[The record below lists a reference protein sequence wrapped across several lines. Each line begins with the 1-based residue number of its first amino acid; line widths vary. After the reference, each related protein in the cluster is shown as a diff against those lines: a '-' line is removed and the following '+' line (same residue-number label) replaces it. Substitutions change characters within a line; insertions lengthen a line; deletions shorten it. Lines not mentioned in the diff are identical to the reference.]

1 MKRSV
6 QGTQRGQCAEL
17 ERALEETR
25 LLMAQAYNGFNT
37 VTDSELLDSYIYE
50 IQALR
55 CRYSY
60 LLRQRKET
68 EAELAPE
75 GRAAR
80 KSARKSLTPPATER
94 NDHGAALP
102 VA

>member
-1 MKRSV
+1 MGKR
-6 QGTQRGQCAEL
+6 GTKRNEL
-17 ERALEETR
+17 ERALGETR
-25 LLMAQAYNGFNT
+25 LLLAQAYNGFNE

-60 LLRQRKET
+60 LLRQRKEFAGARS
-68 EAELAPE
+68 EAERAE
-75 GRAAR
+75 GLPAAV
-80 KSARKSLTPPATER
+80 P
-94 NDHGAALP
+94 GVLP